1 MIRALFVD
9 LDNTLFRTRSIPRAV
24 VRPLR
29 TALVAANRGPD
40 ALEPAVL
47 ATVLADTWHRPFDV
61 VARDRGLPAAL
72 CAAWEAA
79 SAELVVTVPLR
90 PYADVWALGDLAVH
104 RVLVTTG
111 FRRFQESKVAAL
123 GVAPLFER
131 VVVDALGEPGRA
143 GKAGIFGA
151 LLEELGLAPAEALV
165 VGDSAESEIAAG
177 NRLGIPTVQVL
188 RRGAARAE
196 SATYHLRSL
205 RQLPALVAA
214 LDRGRAPTR
223 GRGA

>member
-1 MIRALFVD
+1 VIRALFVD

-29 TALVAANRGPD
+29 AALAAANCGPD
-40 ALEPAVL
+40 ALEPATL
-47 ATVLADTWHRPFDV
+47 AAVLADTWRRPFDV
-61 VARDRGLPAAL
+61 VARDYALPLTL

-90 PYADVWALGDLAVH
+90 PYADVWALGDLNVH

-111 FRRFQESKVAAL
+111 FRRLQESKVTAL
-123 GVAPLFER
+123 GIAPLFDR

-143 GKAGIFGA
+143 GKAGIFRA
-151 LLEELGLAPAEALV
+151 LLRELGLGPAEALV
-165 VGDSAESEIAAG
+165 VGDSADSEIAAG
-177 NRLGIPTVQVL
+177 NGLGIPTVQVL
-188 RRGAARAE
+188 RRGAVRAE
-196 SATYHLRSL
+196 SATHHVRTL

-214 LDRGRAPTR
+214 LDGGRALAR
-223 GRGA
+223 GDDT